1 MDRRAMLFGSAMMA
15 ASLALTGCTVG
26 SGGDNPG
33 SSEAS
38 SPSPTVQ
45 RAPVIFLPAPPI
57 VEIGDNPLVLPLEG
71 EGRVTSAVMTDST
84 GKKLEG
90 QLTVFPMSISVNTVD
105 LDYDTVYRI
114 TAKVV
119 SPSGTAVNDL
129 PTVEIRTQAPKN
141 LTIPTM
147 ISSPDIATGSLLR
160 IHWDED
166 IIDRTKAESISH
178 VMNLKTGSPVEG
190 SWRWRTARDM
200 EFRPASFW
208 PAQSQFQINV
218 AAEKINFGD
227 GLIGQQ
233 SLESIFRTG
242 DDWKVYIDDAGKW
255 MNVHR
260 NGEMLRSIPVSNGK
274 PNFETPNGIYVIGDK
289 NPSMIM
295 DSATYNGPEQYRLEV
310 QWATQLSWSGI
321 YVHSAPWSVAEQGNT
336 NTSHGCPNVT
346 PEAAEWF
353 QKTVPVGTPVIVSN
367 SSGPTLP
374 VWDGLGYWNGTPEEF
389 SATTGT

>member
-26 SGGDNPG
+26 SGGDNPE

-90 QLTVFPMSISVNTVD
+90 VLTVFPMSISVNTVD
-105 LDYDTVYRI
+105 LDYDTVYHI

-160 IHWDED
+160 
-166 IIDRTKAESISH
+166 
-178 VMNLKTGSPVEG
+178 
-190 SWRWRTARDM
+190 
-200 EFRPASFW
+200 
-208 PAQSQFQINV
+208 
-218 AAEKINFGD
+218 
-227 GLIGQQ
+227 
-233 SLESIFRTG
+233 
-242 DDWKVYIDDAGKW
+242 
-255 MNVHR
+255 VH
-260 NGEMLRSIPVSNGK
+260 
-274 PNFETPNGIYVIGDK
+274 
-289 NPSMIM
+289 
-295 DSATYNGPEQYRLEV
+295 
-310 QWATQLSWSGI
+310 
-321 YVHSAPWSVAEQGNT
+321 
-336 NTSHGCPNVT
+336 
-346 PEAAEWF
+346 
-353 QKTVPVGTPVIVSN
+353 
-367 SSGPTLP
+367 
-374 VWDGLGYWNGTPEEF
+374 
-389 SATTGT
+389 

>member
-1 MDRRAMLFGSAMMA
+1 MDRRAILFGSAIMA
-15 ASLALTGCTVG
+15 ASVVLTGCTVG
-26 SGGDNPG
+26 NGDGNEK
-33 SSEAS
+33 SSQTSQEAS
-38 SPSPTVQ
+38 TVQ
-45 RAPVIFLPAPPI
+45 RVPLVFSPPPPV
-57 VEIGDNPLVLPLEG
+57 VEIGDTPLVLPLEG
-71 EGRVTSAVMTDST
+71 DGRITSATVIGPT
-84 GKKLEG
+84 GKNLDAIA
-90 QLTVFPMSISVNTVD
+90 TTFPTYVSVDTST

-114 TAKVV
+114 EAKAV
-119 SPSGTAVNDL
+119 SPSGSAISDN
-129 PTVEIRTQAPKN
+129 PSVEIRTQVPKN

-160 IHWDED
+160 VHWDED
-166 IIDRTKAESISH
+166 IIDRAKAESVSH
-178 VMNLKTGSPVEG
+178 VMNTTTGSPVEG
-190 SWRWRTARDM
+190 SWRWRTPRDM
-200 EFRPASFW
+200 EFRPTKFW

-218 AAEKINFGD
+218 AAEKVNFGD

-233 SLESIFRTG
+233 SLEAGFRTG

-295 DSATYNGPEQYRLEV
+295 DSSTYNGPEQYRLEV

-321 YVHSAPWSVAEQGNT
+321 YVHSAPWSLSEQGNT
-336 NTSHGCPNVT
+336 NTSHGCPNVS

-367 SSGPTLP
+367 STGPVLP

-389 SATTGT
+389 SATTGS